1 MRRLEHRVTLWGDSG
16 PGGPWR
22 ATARGH
28 PALNFGKDSW
38 GEPSGRLATTS
49 LSTLSLEVYYRYLP
63 ICKLAASNPVEK
75 TPVHGR
81 SGAP

>member
-1 MRRLEHRVTLWGDSG
+1 
-16 PGGPWR
+16 
-22 ATARGH
+22 
-28 PALNFGKDSW
+28 LNFGKDSW

-63 ICKLAASNPVEK
+63 ICKLAASKPVEK